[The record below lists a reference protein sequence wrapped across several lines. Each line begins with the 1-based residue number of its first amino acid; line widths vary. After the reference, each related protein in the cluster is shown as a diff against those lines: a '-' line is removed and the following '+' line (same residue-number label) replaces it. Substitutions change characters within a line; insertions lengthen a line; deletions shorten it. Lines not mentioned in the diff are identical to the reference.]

1 MVKYRRKHSMKTTT
15 KQILVT
21 AVLAMIIAAF
31 PQKNVKAIS
40 PEEIVSSNQ
49 EKANHYY
56 LKNVEAVFSDGT
68 EGKFISIEGNDV
80 RWTTRTTPVGDPNHD
95 IVKVQYRVQKGD
107 CLWNISTA
115 FGIPLE
121 EILNLN
127 SNLKNPDLIYPEDA
141 IILMVK

>member
-1 MVKYRRKHSMKTTT
+1 MKTTT
-15 KQILVT
+15 KRILVT

-40 PEEIVSSNQ
+40 PEEIVSSTK
-49 EKANHYY
+49 EKDNH
-56 LKNVEAVFSDGT
+56 VEAVFSDGT
-68 EGKFISIEGNDV
+68 EGKLIGIEGNDV
-80 RWTTRTTPVGDPNHD
+80 RWTTRTTPVEDPNHD